1 MFFSLS
7 LAGVEKE
14 EKWEFWRE
22 ALSLKAFPLPTTK
35 TGKLKEKRPPSAAVI
50 GFREI
55 FRLLPHFPQF
65 SFFPR
70 NL

>member
-1 MFFSLS
+1 MFSHS
-7 LAGVEKE
+7 LAGGEKE
-14 EKWEFWRE
+14 EKWEVWRE

-35 TGKLKEKRPPSAAVI
+35 TEKLKEKRPPSAAVI

-55 FRLLPHFPQF
+55 FKQIPNFPQI